1 MPSRRLVSLLLLAS
15 CAALAQDGVH
25 VTALKDPV
33 SKSYRKMVEGM
44 DLFEE
49 KRAMAP
55 GATLRFKLLPRK
67 RDTRMDQI
75 QLELVGYSDIKPL
88 ELAADRTFTIGRDE
102 QALKEDA
109 LVRPNRRAMTMTWRA
124 EIRSPG
130 LPPGTR
136 RLGDLR
142 LECEVGMRA
151 ELISNRTAFEKMMD
165 AIFGRDGYCER
176 PEPRYLFFTERPVF
190 AVTLVSGERR
200 ELIPVDRLYAGA
212 SAIEDISQTLPWCDC
227 EVLLDRTYFLPL
239 GDRSWPNDTLVQF
252 EYMDDAPA
260 PAADGL
266 STKAE
271 VITALGIGKAVRFDS
286 GYEIRIYRTRSV
298 SPEEKK
304 SAPLLTE
311 RVFLFGPTGATLK
324 SRTSVR
330 PAKPPSPSPEA
341 RLPGPAPFAARPRT
355 ASG

>member
-1 MPSRRLVSLLLLAS
+1 MLPRKFLCLLLLAS
-15 CAALAQDGVH
+15 TATLAQDGVH
-25 VTALKDPV
+25 VTALRDPV

-44 DLFEE
+44 ELFEQ

-55 GATLRFKLLPRK
+55 GAPLRFKLLPRK

-75 QLELVGYSDIKPL
+75 QLELVGYSDVKPL
-88 ELAADRTFTIGRDE
+88 ELAADRTFTIERDA

-142 LECEVGMRA
+142 LECEVGMKA
-151 ELISNRTAFEKMMD
+151 ELISNRTAFEKWVD
-165 AIFGRDGYCER
+165 AMFGREGYCER
-176 PEPRYLFFTERPVF
+176 AEPRYLFFTERPLF
-190 AVTLVSGERR
+190 GVTLVSGERR
-200 ELIPVDRLYAGA
+200 ELIPLDRLYAGA
-212 SAIEDISQTLPWCDC
+212 SAVEDIAQTLPWCDC

-239 GDRSWPNDTLVQF
+239 GDRGWPDDTLVEF

-260 PAADGL
+260 SAPPGL

-271 VITALGIGKAVRFDS
+271 AVTALGHAKVIRFES
-286 GYEIRIYRTRSV
+286 GYEVWVYRTRSE
-298 SPEEKK
+298 SKEDKK
-304 SAPLLTE
+304 SIPVLVE
-311 RVFLFGPTGATLK
+311 RVFLFNPSGAALK
-324 SRTSVR
+324 SRSSVR

-341 RLPGPAPFAARPRT
+341 RLPGPAPSPARPRT

>member
-1 MPSRRLVSLLLLAS
+1 MTEGLTSFISATFSSRCAIWLRLRSSCPSCEPVLPCATILSKWTVTPGGARRNISGSTVGLPGGTRKPRRMEPDMAKCTLRDMPSRRLVSLLLLAS

-124 EIRSPG
+124 EIRSPD

-165 AIFGRDGYCER
+165 AIFG
-176 PEPRYLFFTERPVF
+176 
-190 AVTLVSGERR
+190 
-200 ELIPVDRLYAGA
+200 
-212 SAIEDISQTLPWCDC
+212 
-227 EVLLDRTYFLPL
+227 
-239 GDRSWPNDTLVQF
+239 
-252 EYMDDAPA
+252 
-260 PAADGL
+260 
-266 STKAE
+266 
-271 VITALGIGKAVRFDS
+271 
-286 GYEIRIYRTRSV
+286 
-298 SPEEKK
+298 
-304 SAPLLTE
+304 
-311 RVFLFGPTGATLK
+311 
-324 SRTSVR
+324 
-330 PAKPPSPSPEA
+330 
-341 RLPGPAPFAARPRT
+341 
-355 ASG
+355 